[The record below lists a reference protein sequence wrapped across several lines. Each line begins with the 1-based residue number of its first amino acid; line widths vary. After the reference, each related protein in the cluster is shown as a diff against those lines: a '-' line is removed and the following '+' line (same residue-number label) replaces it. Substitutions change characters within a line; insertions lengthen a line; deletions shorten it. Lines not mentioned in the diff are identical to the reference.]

1 MFCGKCSWAL
11 TFEDV
16 RQSKLPVA
24 QQRNYKNSI
33 DCIYRIAKEEVIFC
47 FTSSLAMR

>member
-1 MFCGKCSWAL
+1 MLCRKHSWAL

-47 FTSSLAMR
+47 FTASLAMR